1 MTDALLALEMIRS
14 AAARRW
20 DRHGR
25 SRSQMR
31 KTSTDLAVG
40 AVEPVASSILLE
52 RVLWNQAYMDWILT
66 LLQLRYRRLLPTAEL
81 VASHR
86 AAEHAFC
93 CASQLD
99 GPAAFQATSL
109 ERPALNSTQRAAE

>member
-1 MTDALLALEMIRS
+1 MTDALLALEMILS
-14 AAARRW
+14 PAARRW

-31 KTSTDLAVG
+31 KTSTDLAV
-40 AVEPVASSILLE
+40 EPFASSMLLE
-52 RVLWNQAYMDWILT
+52 I
-66 LLQLRYRRLLPTAEL
+66 RLLPTAEL